1 MTLYL
6 VSLCQWKQ
14 RVMLIMN
21 KRSYLKGFKMKLILK
36 TINPNQVH
44 KFRVI
49 KVLKKS
55 PQKRTNLV
63 QKVKTIKP
71 LANLTIN
78 SMIVN
83 KVLLSFK
90 KLKQLVS
97 DNV

>member
-14 RVMLIMN
+14 RVMLIMD

-55 PQKRTNLV
+55 LQKRTNLV